1 MKYKIEK
8 NTVQETLILPLYSR
22 KLCTELYPNLYRDE
36 TAVRLLD
43 QIDYDFSQ
51 AEKNSRSLMQRFGAL
66 EVAMRQNDLAFEVQA
81 YLKTHPCAAV
91 VNLGCGLD
99 NTGRACDNGKCKIYN
114 LDFPDVIALRQQ
126 LLPAGEREQNIP
138 CDLKD
143 PAWFDKIDAS
153 GGAVFFASGV
163 FYYFLT
169 EQVRELVQGMADAFP
184 GGVLVF
190 DAANRTA
197 VKMIAKTWLRT
208 AKIKDVGAYFAVS
221 DAKSELSPWDSR
233 LQVSSRGYML
243 GYNDLKDPSVSGF
256 FRFLARVGDNGM
268 KMQIVK
274 IRFGGQAMKILV
286 YGAGVLGCNL
296 ARNLLRAG
304 KDVTLLARGNWAA
317 EIRRNGLRIK
327 DKFSLCTSVSRIPVV
342 TELAPEAKYDVIFV
356 VLRYTQLDSALDTL
370 RANRTKNIVFVGNN
384 VQTKALAAALPEK
397 NVLFAFALSA
407 GHREA
412 DRVVSID
419 LKKITIGQ
427 LTGAKSN
434 KQLIG
439 RIFHG
444 TKYKVVYEPNMED
457 YLLCH
462 AAFVMPAAFACYKT
476 DGDLKKLRGDTAYL
490 NRVLD
495 ANIEG
500 YRAIRDAGHTILP
513 KEDADFEGEK
523 YRKTCLRFFKLMCA
537 TSLGK
542 LCASDHA
549 MNAIDEMSA
558 LNRDLKKFFDANG
571 AAYPVWQALEA
582 EAGRYLQ

>member
-8 NTVQETLILPLYSR
+8 NTVQETLIIPLYAR
-22 KLCTELYPNLYRDE
+22 KVCSELYPNLYRDE
-36 TAVRLLD
+36 TAVRLID
-43 QIDYDFSQ
+43 EIDYDFSE
-51 AEKNSRSLMQRFGAL
+51 AEKNSRSLMQRFGSL
-66 EVAMRQNDLAFEVQA
+66 EVAMRQNDLAFEVRD
-81 YLKTHPCAAV
+81 YLKSHPNAAV

-99 NTGRACDNGKCKIYN
+99 STGRSCDNGSCKIYN
-114 LDFPDVIALRQQ
+114 LDFPDVIAVRDE
-126 LLPAGEREQNIP
+126 LLPAGEREENIP
-138 CDLKD
+138 CDLNNTE
-143 PAWFDKIDAS
+143 WFRKIDS
-153 GGAVFFASGV
+153 SNGAVFFSSGV

-169 EQVRELVQGMADAFP
+169 EQVKALVQQMADAFP
-184 GGVLVF
+184 GSVLVF

-197 VKMIAKTWLRT
+197 VKMIAKTWLKS
-208 AKIKDVGAYFAVS
+208 AKIQDVGAYFAVS
-221 DAKSELSPWDSR
+221 DAPQEISAWDSR
-233 LQVSSRGYML
+233 LQVTSRGLYVGVQRPERPFCQRL
-243 GYNDLKDPSVSGF
+243 FPFSRQGRCRNDEDADCKD
-256 FRFLARVGDNGM
+256 
-268 KMQIVK
+268 QIW
-274 IRFGGQAMKILV
+274 RQAMKILV

-296 ARNLLRAG
+296 ARNLFHAG

-317 EIRRNGLRIK
+317 EIKQNGLRIK
-327 DKFSLCTSVSRIPVV
+327 DKLSPCTSVSRIPVV
-342 TELAPEAKYDVIFV
+342 TELAPDAMYDVIFV

-384 VQTKALAAALPEK
+384 VQARTLAAALPEK

-407 GHREA
+407 GHREV

-427 LTGAKSN
+427 LPDAASN

-439 RIFHG
+439 QIFCG

-476 DGDLKKLRGDTAYL
+476 DGNLKKLRGDTAYL
-490 NRVLD
+490 NRLLD

-500 YRAIRDAGHTILP
+500 YRAIRNAGHAILP

-558 LNRDLKKFFDANG
+558 LNRDLKKFFDENG